1 MRLSCSTNKRKNV
14 DLISMHKTS
23 YTEKN
28 EKVIGLENAFLK
40 MKEGW
45 LEWINKVGE
54 NVCLWTN

>member
-1 MRLSCSTNKRKNV
+1 MRLNCSTNKRKNV

-54 NVCLWTN
+54 NVCL